1 MKTDL
6 VIIIIAIF
14 FSAFFSG
21 MEIAFVSLNRVFLEV
36 EKKQKNFFSKILI
49 KITKFPSK
57 FMATML
63 IGNNVALVIYG
74 LFSGKLILD
83 IFFPEMDQT
92 MPIDFRYIIY
102 QILISAFLILITA
115 EFLPKVFFQIYSN
128 RLFKYLSPAA
138 YIFYLI
144 LSPISSL
151 LDFISNTVLNKYT
164 KTKQQE
170 LRAVFSKDEIGEY
183 INEEL
188 GNDNVIENESSEIQ
202 IFQNA
207 LEFSSVRAREVMV
220 PRAEIISVDRYT
232 TISEINKRF
241 ISKGLSKILIHR
253 ENIDHVLGYVSLLDM
268 FKKPKN
274 IKSIIKSVEFIPETM
289 LISDI
294 LNILTKKNIG
304 VAVVIDEYGG
314 SSGIIT
320 IEDIIE
326 ELFGEIEDEHDL
338 VNLIEK
344 EINSTNFIFSARLE
358 VDYLNSKYQLDIPEI
373 EDYETLGG
381 YIVHNTQEIPKK
393 GDLLKIGNLEFEIK
407 DVTETKIETIFVK
420 IIN

>member
-1 MKTDL
+1 MEKDL
-6 VIIIIAIF
+6 LIIIIAIF

-36 EKKQKNFFSKILI
+36 EKKQKNFFSKILN
-49 KITKFPSK
+49 KITRFPSK

-83 IFFPEMDQT
+83 YLFPEIDQT
-92 MPIDFRYIIY
+92 MPIDFQYVIY
-102 QILISAFLILITA
+102 QTLISAFLILITA

-128 RLFKYLSPAA
+128 RLFKYLSLPA
-138 YIFYLI
+138 YIFYLM
-144 LSPISSL
+144 LSPISSIF
-151 LDFISNTVLNKYT
+151 DFISNTVLNKYT
-164 KTKQQE
+164 KTKQYE
-170 LRAVFSKDEIGEY
+170 LSAVFSKDEIGEY

-188 GNDNVIENESSEIQ
+188 ANDKEIDNESSEIQ

-232 TISEINKRF
+232 NISEINKRLV
-241 ISKGLSKILIHR
+241 SKGLSKILIHR
-253 ENIDHVLGYVSLLDM
+253 ENIDHILGYVSLLDM

-304 VAVVIDEYGG
+304 IAVVIDEYGG

-344 EINSTNFIFSARLE
+344 QINSKNFIFSARLE
-358 VDYLNSKYQLDIPEI
+358 VDYLNSKYQLNIPEI
-373 EDYETLGG
+373 EDFETLGG

-393 GDLLKIGNLEFEIK
+393 GDLFKIGNLEFKIK
-407 DVTETKIETIFVK
+407 DVTETKIETISVK

>member
-1 MKTDL
+1 
-6 VIIIIAIF
+6 
-14 FSAFFSG
+14 

-49 KITKFPSK
+49 KITRFTSK

-83 IFFPEMDQT
+83 YLFPEIDQT
-92 MPIDFRYIIY
+92 MPIDFQYVIY
-102 QILISAFLILITA
+102 QTLISAFLILITA

-128 RLFKYLSPAA
+128 RLFKYLSLPA
-138 YIFYLI
+138 YIFYLM
-144 LSPISSL
+144 LSPISSIF
-151 LDFISNTVLNKYT
+151 DFISNTVLNKYT
-164 KTKQQE
+164 KTKQYE
-170 LRAVFSKDEIGEY
+170 LSAVFSKDEIGEY

-188 GNDNVIENESSEIQ
+188 ANDKEIDNESSEIQ

-232 TISEINKRF
+232 NITEINKRLV
-241 ISKGLSKILIHR
+241 SKGLSKILIHR
-253 ENIDHVLGYVSLLDM
+253 ENIDHILGYVSLLDM

-344 EINSTNFIFSARLE
+344 QINSKNFIFSARLE
-358 VDYLNSKYQLDIPEI
+358 VDYLNSKYQLNIPEI
-373 EDYETLGG
+373 EDFETLGG

-393 GDLLKIGNLEFEIK
+393 GDLFKIGNLEFKIK
-407 DVTETKIETIFVK
+407 DVTETKIETISVK

>member
-1 MKTDL
+1 MEKDL
-6 VIIIIAIF
+6 LIIIIAIF

-36 EKKQKNFFSKILI
+36 EKKQKNFFSKILN
-49 KITKFPSK
+49 KITRFPSK

-83 IFFPEMDQT
+83 YLFPEIDQT
-92 MPIDFRYIIY
+92 MPIDFQYVIY
-102 QILISAFLILITA
+102 QTLISAFLILITA

-128 RLFKYLSPAA
+128 RLFKYLSLPA
-138 YIFYLI
+138 YIFYLM
-144 LSPISSL
+144 LSPISSIF
-151 LDFISNTVLNKYT
+151 DFISNTVLNKYT
-164 KTKQQE
+164 KTKQYE
-170 LRAVFSKDEIGEY
+170 LSAVFSKDEIGEY

-188 GNDNVIENESSEIQ
+188 ANDKEIDNESSEIQ

-232 TISEINKRF
+232 NITEINKRLV
-241 ISKGLSKILIHR
+241 SKGLSKILIHR
-253 ENIDHVLGYVSLLDM
+253 ENIDHILGYVSLLDM

-344 EINSTNFIFSARLE
+344 QINSKNFIFSARLE
-358 VDYLNSKYQLDIPEI
+358 VDYLNSKYQLNIPEI
-373 EDYETLGG
+373 EDFETLGG

-393 GDLLKIGNLEFEIK
+393 GDLFKIGNLEFKIK
-407 DVTETKIETIFVK
+407 DVTETKIETISVK

>member
-1 MKTDL
+1 
-6 VIIIIAIF
+6 
-14 FSAFFSG
+14 

-36 EKKQKNFFSKILI
+36 EKKQKNFFSKILN
-49 KITKFPSK
+49 KITRFPSK

-83 IFFPEMDQT
+83 YLFPEIDQT
-92 MPIDFRYIIY
+92 MPIDFQYVIY
-102 QILISAFLILITA
+102 QTLISAFLILITA

-128 RLFKYLSPAA
+128 RLFKYLSLPA
-138 YIFYLI
+138 YIFYLM
-144 LSPISSL
+144 LSPISSIF
-151 LDFISNTVLNKYT
+151 DFISNTVLNKYT
-164 KTKQQE
+164 KTKQYE
-170 LRAVFSKDEIGEY
+170 LSAVFSKDEIGEY

-188 GNDNVIENESSEIQ
+188 ANDKEIDNESSEIQ

-232 TISEINKRF
+232 NISEINKRLV
-241 ISKGLSKILIHR
+241 SKGLSKILIHR
-253 ENIDHVLGYVSLLDM
+253 ENIDHILGYVSLLDM

-344 EINSTNFIFSARLE
+344 QINSKNFIFSARLE
-358 VDYLNSKYQLDIPEI
+358 VDYLNNKYQLNIPEI
-373 EDYETLGG
+373 EDFETLGG

-393 GDLLKIGNLEFEIK
+393 GDLFKIGNLEFKIK
-407 DVTETKIETIFVK
+407 DVTETKIETISVK

>member
-1 MKTDL
+1 
-6 VIIIIAIF
+6 
-14 FSAFFSG
+14 

-36 EKKQKNFFSKILI
+36 EKKQKNFFSKILN
-49 KITKFPSK
+49 KITRFPSK

-83 IFFPEMDQT
+83 YLFPEIDQT
-92 MPIDFRYIIY
+92 MPIDFQYVIY
-102 QILISAFLILITA
+102 QTLISAFLILITA

-128 RLFKYLSPAA
+128 RLFKYLSLPA
-138 YIFYLI
+138 YIFYLM
-144 LSPISSL
+144 LSPISSIF
-151 LDFISNTVLNKYT
+151 DFISNTVLNKYT
-164 KTKQQE
+164 KTKQYE
-170 LRAVFSKDEIGEY
+170 LSAVFSKDEIGEY

-188 GNDNVIENESSEIQ
+188 ANDKEIDNESSEIQ

-232 TISEINKRF
+232 NISEINKRLV
-241 ISKGLSKILIHR
+241 SKGLSKILIHR
-253 ENIDHVLGYVSLLDM
+253 ENIDHILGYVSLLDM

-344 EINSTNFIFSARLE
+344 QINSKNFIFSARLE
-358 VDYLNSKYQLDIPEI
+358 VDYLNSKYQLNIPEI
-373 EDYETLGG
+373 EDFETLGG

-393 GDLLKIGNLEFEIK
+393 GDLFKIGNLEFKIK
-407 DVTETKIETIFVK
+407 DVTETKIETISVK

>member
-1 MKTDL
+1 MEKDL
-6 VIIIIAIF
+6 LIIIIAIF

-36 EKKQKNFFSKILI
+36 EKKQKNFFSKILN
-49 KITKFPSK
+49 KITRFPSK

-83 IFFPEMDQT
+83 YLFPEIDQT
-92 MPIDFRYIIY
+92 MPIDFQYVIY
-102 QILISAFLILITA
+102 QTLISAFLILITA

-128 RLFKYLSPAA
+128 RLFKYLSLPA
-138 YIFYLI
+138 YIFYLM
-144 LSPISSL
+144 LSPISSIF
-151 LDFISNTVLNKYT
+151 DFISNTVLNKYT
-164 KTKQQE
+164 KTKQYE
-170 LRAVFSKDEIGEY
+170 LSAVFSKDEIGEY

-188 GNDNVIENESSEIQ
+188 ANDKEIDNESSEIQ

-232 TISEINKRF
+232 NISEINKRLV
-241 ISKGLSKILIHR
+241 SKGLSKILIHR
-253 ENIDHVLGYVSLLDM
+253 ENIDHILGYVSLLDM

-344 EINSTNFIFSARLE
+344 QINSKNFIFSARLE
-358 VDYLNSKYQLDIPEI
+358 VDYLNSKYQLNIPEI
-373 EDYETLGG
+373 EDFETLGG

-393 GDLLKIGNLEFEIK
+393 GDLFKIGNLEFEIK
-407 DVTETKIETIFVK
+407 DVTETKIETISVK

>member
-1 MKTDL
+1 MEKDL
-6 VIIIIAIF
+6 LIIIIAIF

-36 EKKQKNFFSKILI
+36 EKKQKNFFSKILN
-49 KITKFPSK
+49 KITRFPSK

-83 IFFPEMDQT
+83 YLFPEIDQT
-92 MPIDFRYIIY
+92 MPIDFQYVIY
-102 QILISAFLILITA
+102 QTLISAFLILITA

-128 RLFKYLSPAA
+128 RLFKYLSLPA
-138 YIFYLI
+138 YIFYLM
-144 LSPISSL
+144 LSPISSIF
-151 LDFISNTVLNKYT
+151 DFISNTVLNKYT
-164 KTKQQE
+164 KTKQYE
-170 LRAVFSKDEIGEY
+170 LSAVFSKDEIGEY

-188 GNDNVIENESSEIQ
+188 ANDKEIDNESSEIQ

-232 TISEINKRF
+232 NISEINKRLV
-241 ISKGLSKILIHR
+241 SKGLSKILIHR
-253 ENIDHVLGYVSLLDM
+253 ENIDHILGYVSLLDM

-338 VNLIEK
+338 INLIEK
-344 EINSTNFIFSARLE
+344 QINSKNFIFSARLE
-358 VDYLNSKYQLDIPEI
+358 VDYLNSKYQLNIPEI
-373 EDYETLGG
+373 EDFETLGG

-393 GDLLKIGNLEFEIK
+393 GDLFKIGNLEFEIK
-407 DVTETKIETIFVK
+407 DVTETKIETISVK